1 MNKTRLTRIIL
12 SILLL
17 GSSILF
23 VSWASEKKV
32 EATILKD
39 NEEKSTPC
47 QPPCIDGAKNTWTK
61 QRNLLMQ
68 EIQKVLKHI

>member
-1 MNKTRLTRIIL
+1 MNKTKPIGIML
-12 SILLL
+12 STLLL

-23 VSWASEKKV
+23 VSLVSENKV
-32 EATILKD
+32 EATVLKD

-47 QPPCIDGAKNTWTK
+47 QPPCIDEAKNTWMK